1 MNLNLEHNIASV
13 GDSQMIPL
21 INVVFLMLAFILIT
35 GNIEKSNER
44 HADLQELNIPYSTS
58 KLDQE
63 QHDVVVTLVEP
74 NFALVDNTRTT
85 IERIVEVFPL
95 SASEIA
101 DAKVLIRADATL
113 SAQSTKEVLKRLRDL
128 GLKRISL
135 ATSQVVSGSS

>member
-1 MNLNLEHNIASV
+1 MKLNLEHNISSV

-44 HADLQELNIPYSTS
+44 HPDLQELKIPFSTS

-63 QHDVVVTLVEP
+63 QHDVVVTLIGP
-74 NFALVDNTRTT
+74 NFAMVGDTRTT
-85 IERIVEVFPL
+85 IERIADVFPL
-95 SASEIA
+95 TASESA
-101 DAKVLIRADATL
+101 DANVLIRADATL
-113 SAQSTKEVLKRLRDL
+113 SAHTTRDVLKRLRDL

-135 ATSQVVSGSS
+135 ATSQVAHGST